1 MSNGRV
7 SLRAIMVGGHF
18 TLFEEMD
25 VDVMQF
31 VDGIQYTTWVVV
43 FVGMLHMRYCSSFE
57 RLHYSGT

>member
-1 MSNGRV
+1 
-7 SLRAIMVGGHF
+7 MVGGHF